1 MAETAEN
8 TPEQAKDKTKE
19 DLKEHEATCKAE
31 SSATT
36 TDAANKKTFLVTE
49 KFLTEVLGVSV
60 WSRGPLLEAWLALT
74 IG

>member
-8 TPEQAKDKTKE
+8 TPEQAKDKAVE
-19 DLKEHEATCKAE
+19 DPKEHEATSKTE

-36 TDAANKKTFLVTE
+36 TGAANKKAFLVTE

-60 WSRGPLLEAWLALT
+60 
-74 IG
+74 